1 MKQLQGA
8 SPLLFV
14 DSTSTAEA
22 SGVRSD
28 DTFSLVPGNKPPGR
42 ENHLSIPCTIRYPKQ
57 PVIKGVIRR
66 DFGDRF
72 TVYIPADG
80 STINVSKLYVY
91 PEFSKSVGQIDIS
104 PSKNLSPSNK
114 SQKRRRK
121 GTGSG
126 SIYYRIV
133 NRSGKEYHQAYY
145 HYKLNGKKGTKY
157 IPQRLLGLI
166 KEAEITKLPVVEVL
180 QLLGEKSISPSKKF
194 DTFKNEEDRAVAL
207 TEINPSNEL
216 SPSKKDLASLET
228 PEELLGEKFINP
240 SNSSITFADEQIT
253 TDREVIDSH
262 VINPS
267 NDLSPSNSDEESEA
281 TLRLLGD
288 NHIRPSKSFDTSTC
302 KLLDDTAIAVRE
314 INPSNSESPSKR
326 QRSRGWITVN

>member
-1 MKQLQGA
+1 M
-8 SPLLFV
+8 
-14 DSTSTAEA
+14 
-22 SGVRSD
+22 
-28 DTFSLVPGNKPPGR
+28 
-42 ENHLSIPCTIRYPKQ
+42 
-57 PVIKGVIRR
+57 
-66 DFGDRF
+66 
-72 TVYIPADG
+72 
-80 STINVSKLYVY
+80 
-91 PEFSKSVGQIDIS
+91 
-104 PSKNLSPSNK
+104 
-114 SQKRRRK
+114 
-121 GTGSG
+121 
-126 SIYYRIV
+126 
-133 NRSGKEYHQAYY
+133 
-145 HYKLNGKKGTKY
+145 
-157 IPQRLLGLI
+157 LGLI
-166 KEAEITKLPVVEVL
+166 KEAELSKLPVVEIL
-180 QLLGEKSISPSKKF
+180 KLLGEKPISPSKKF
-194 DTFKNEEDRAVAL
+194 DTFESDLAV
-207 TEINPSNEL
+207 TISEINPSNSE